1 MKSRIID
8 YINSTYLSLDDI
20 AEFADKA
27 TIKNAKVI
35 TIPEDVILDKRPD
48 LSILLADNKLVVIV
62 VGSTNIND
70 VLEALDSFVCADD
83 TDLFNDVEDV
93 DDINEDDD
101 EE

>member
-70 VLEALDSFVCADD
+70 VLEALDSFVCDDD
-83 TDLFNDVEDV
+83 TDLFNDAEDV